1 MMVSE
6 RLSVYLHNSLAGQLW
21 LDDTSRFSFQYDPG
35 YIEDRDAIP
44 LSLSLPLR
52 EEPYINDTPRP
63 FFSNLLP
70 EGEIRSLIAK
80 IKQISEHNDF
90 KLLEA
95 IGGEC
100 AGAVSIVPASRSLN
114 TKSDYIALSDQE
126 VEDII
131 AENAIRPVLILKDE
145 LRLSLAGA
153 QNKLPVYI
161 DNGRFFLTFGIAP
174 SSHILKPQSPY
185 FGEVIQNEHFCMR
198 LADVLSLTV
207 PKSSI
212 WKGKNH
218 IAYIVERYDRV
229 KVRDG
234 IIERLHQED
243 LCQVMGCMPDQKY
256 EAEGGPGLSEC
267 CKILDKYSSQPIL
280 DKQALVK
287 WVMFNY
293 FIGNA
298 DAHGKNLS
306 LIRERDG
313 SIRLAPF
320 YDLISTKVYPEIS
333 KKMAMKIG
341 KETRFEWIMERH
353 WQQMAEQLDLKF
365 TYLKKLL
372 VEMAGALESDMLG
385 IADSIILEYNG
396 EKTIQQICKIINTH
410 ITHVRTHL

>member
-6 RLSVYLHNSLAGQLW
+6 KLSVYLHNSLAGQIW
-21 LDDTSRFSFQYDPG
+21 LDDTSRFSFQYDYS
-35 YIEDRDAIP
+35 YIENPDAIP

-52 EEPYINDTPRP
+52 EEPYLNDTARP

-70 EGEIRSLIAK
+70 EGEVRSLVAK

-100 AGAVSIVPASRSLN
+100 AGAVSIVPEYTSLS
-114 TKSDYIALSDQE
+114 TESDYIALSEQE

-131 AENAIRPVLILKDE
+131 DENAIRPVLILKDE

-153 QNKLPVYI
+153 QNKIPVYI
-161 DNGRFFLTFGIAP
+161 DNNRFYLTFGIAP

-185 FGEVIQNEHFCMR
+185 FGDVVQNEHFCMR
-198 LADVLSLTV
+198 LADVVQLTV
-207 PKSSI
+207 PKSFI

-218 IAYIVERYDRV
+218 IAYIVERYDRI
-229 KVRDG
+229 KAQDG

-243 LCQVMGCMPDQKY
+243 LCQVLGCMPDQKY
-256 EAEGGPGLSEC
+256 ENEGGPGLAEC
-267 CKILDKYSSQPIL
+267 CQILDMYSSQPIL

-287 WVMFNY
+287 WVIFNY

-298 DAHGKNLS
+298 DAHAKNLS
-306 LIRERDG
+306 LLRGIDG
-313 SIRLAPF
+313 SIHLAPF
-320 YDLISTKVYPEIS
+320 YDLISTRVYPEIS

-341 KETRFEWIMERH
+341 KERRFDWIMERH
-353 WQQMAEQLDLKF
+353 WQQMADQLDLKF

-372 VEMAGALESDMLG
+372 REIAEALETVM
-385 IADSIILEYNG
+385 IQMADSIILEYNG
-396 EKTIQQICKIINTH
+396 EKTIQEICKIINTH
-410 ITHVRTHL
+410 ITHVRTYL

>member
-6 RLSVYLHNSLAGQLW
+6 KLSVYLHNSLAGQLW

-35 YIEDRDAIP
+35 YIENPDAIP

-52 EEPYINDTPRP
+52 EEPYINDTARP

-70 EGEIRSLIAK
+70 EGEVRSLIAK
-80 IKQISEHNDF
+80 IKQISEHNDY

-100 AGAVSIVPASRSLN
+100 AGAVSIVPEHTALS
-114 TKSDYIALSDQE
+114 TESDYIALSEQE
-126 VEDII
+126 VEDITE
-131 AENAIRPVLILKDE
+131 ENAKRPILILKDE

-153 QNKLPVYI
+153 QNKIPVYI
-161 DNGRFFLTFGIAP
+161 DNGRFYLTFGIAP
-174 SSHILKPQSPY
+174 SSHILKPQSRY
-185 FGEVIQNEHFCMR
+185 FGDVVQNEHFCMR
-198 LADVLSLTV
+198 LADVVQLTV

-218 IAYIVERYDRV
+218 IAYIVERYDRI
-229 KVRDG
+229 KAQDG

-243 LCQVMGCMPDQKY
+243 LCQVLGCMPDQKY
-256 EAEGGPGLSEC
+256 ENEGGPSLAEC
-267 CKILDKYSSQPIL
+267 CQILDKYSSQPIL

-287 WVMFNY
+287 WVIFNY

-306 LIRERDG
+306 LIRGIDG

-320 YDLISTKVYPEIS
+320 YDLISTRVYPEIS

-341 KETRFEWIMERH
+341 KETRFDWIMERH
-353 WQQMAEQLDLKF
+353 WQQMADQLDLKF

-372 VEMAGALESDMLG
+372 RNTAEALETVM
-385 IADSIILEYNG
+385 IEMADSIILEYNG
-396 EKTIQQICKIINTH
+396 EKTIQKICKIINTH
-410 ITHVRTHL
+410 ITHVRTYL

>member
-6 RLSVYLHNSLAGQLW
+6 KLRVYLHNSLAGQLW

-35 YIEDRDAIP
+35 YIENPDAIP

-52 EEPYINDTPRP
+52 EEPYINDTARP

-70 EGEIRSLIAK
+70 EGEVRSLIAK
-80 IKQISEHNDF
+80 IKQISEHNDY

-100 AGAVSIVPASRSLN
+100 AGAVSIVPEHTALS
-114 TKSDYIALSDQE
+114 TESDYIALSEQE

-131 AENAIRPVLILKDE
+131 EENAIRPILILKDE

-153 QNKLPVYI
+153 QNKIPVYI
-161 DNGRFFLTFGIAP
+161 DNGRFYLTFGIAP
-174 SSHILKPQSPY
+174 SSHILKPQSRY
-185 FGEVIQNEHFCMR
+185 FGDVVQNEHFCMR
-198 LADVLSLTV
+198 LADVVQLTV

-218 IAYIVERYDRV
+218 IAYIVERYDRI
-229 KVRDG
+229 KAQDG

-243 LCQVMGCMPDQKY
+243 LCQVLGCMPDQKY
-256 EAEGGPGLSEC
+256 ENEGGPSLAAC
-267 CKILDKYSSQPIL
+267 CQIFDLYSSQPIL

-287 WVMFNY
+287 WVIFNY

-306 LIRERDG
+306 LIRGIDG

-320 YDLISTKVYPEIS
+320 YDLISTRVYPEIS

-341 KETRFEWIMERH
+341 KETRFDWIMERH
-353 WQQMAEQLDLKF
+353 WQQMADQLDLKF

-372 VEMAGALESDMLG
+372 RNTAEALETVM
-385 IADSIILEYNG
+385 IEMADSIILEYNG
-396 EKTIQQICKIINTH
+396 EKTIQKICKIINTH
-410 ITHVRTHL
+410 ITHVRTYL

>member
-1 MMVSE
+1 MMVLG

-21 LDDTSRFSFQYDPG
+21 LDDTSRLSFQYDPVFL
-35 YIEDRDAIP
+35 EDRDAIP

-100 AGAVSIVPASRSLN
+100 AGAVSIVPEYTALS
-114 TKSDYIALSDQE
+114 TESDYIALSEQE

-131 AENAIRPVLILKDE
+131 EENAIRPVLILKDE

-161 DNGRFFLTFGIAP
+161 DNDRFFLTFGMAP

-185 FGEVIQNEHFCMR
+185 FGDMVQNEHFCMR
-198 LADVLSLTV
+198 LADIVSLTV

-212 WKGKNH
+212 WKGKKH
-218 IAYIVERYDRV
+218 IAYILERYDRI

-243 LCQVMGCMPDQKY
+243 LCQVLGCMPDQKY
-256 EAEGGPGLSEC
+256 ETEGGPGLSAC
-267 CKILDKYSSQPIL
+267 CQILDKYSSQPIL

-287 WVMFNY
+287 WVIFNY

-306 LIRERDG
+306 LIRQRDG

-341 KETRFEWIMERH
+341 KKTRFDWIMERH
-353 WQQMAEQLDLKF
+353 WQQMADQLDLKF
-365 TYLKKLL
+365 AYLKKLL
-372 VEMAGALESDMLG
+372 MEMAEALETAMIE
-385 IADSIILEYNG
+385 IADSITLEYNG
-396 EKTIQQICKIINTH
+396 EKTIQKICKTINTH
-410 ITHVRTHL
+410 ITHVGTYL

>member
-1 MMVSE
+1 MMVLE
-6 RLSVYLHNSLAGQLW
+6 KLSVYLHNSLAGQLW

-35 YIEDRDAIP
+35 YIENPDAIP

-52 EEPYINDTPRP
+52 EEPHINDTARP

-70 EGEIRSLIAK
+70 EGEVRSLIAK

-90 KLLEA
+90 KLLDA

-100 AGAVSIVPASRSLN
+100 AGAVSIVPEHTALS
-114 TKSDYIALSDQE
+114 TESDYIALSEQE

-131 AENAIRPVLILKDE
+131 KENAKRPLLILKDE

-153 QNKLPVYI
+153 QNKIPVYI
-161 DNGRFFLTFGIAP
+161 DNGRFYLTFGIAP

-185 FGEVIQNEHFCMR
+185 FGDVVQNEHFCMR
-198 LADVLSLTV
+198 LADVVQLTV

-218 IAYIVERYDRV
+218 IAYIVERYDRI
-229 KVRDG
+229 KAQDG

-243 LCQVMGCMPDQKY
+243 LCQVLGCMPDQKY
-256 EAEGGPGLSEC
+256 ENEGGPSLAEC
-267 CKILDKYSSQPIL
+267 CQILDKYSSQPIL

-287 WVMFNY
+287 WVIFNY

-306 LIRERDG
+306 LIRGIDG

-320 YDLISTKVYPEIS
+320 YDLISTRVYPEIS

-341 KETRFEWIMERH
+341 KERRFDWIMERH
-353 WQQMAEQLDLKF
+353 WQQMADQLDLKF

-372 VEMAGALESDMLG
+372 RNTAEALETVM
-385 IADSIILEYNG
+385 IEMADSIILEYNG
-396 EKTIQQICKIINTH
+396 EKTIQKICKIINTH
-410 ITHVRTHL
+410 ITHVSTYL

>member
-6 RLSVYLHNSLAGQLW
+6 KLSVYLHNSLAGQLW
-21 LDDTSRFSFQYDPG
+21 LDDTSRFSFQYDYS
-35 YIEDRDAIP
+35 YIEEPDAIP

-52 EEPYINDTPRP
+52 EEPYLNDTARP

-70 EGEIRSLIAK
+70 EGEVRSLVAK

-100 AGAVSIVPASRSLN
+100 AGAVSIVPEYTALS
-114 TKSDYIALSDQE
+114 TESDYIALSEQE

-131 AENAIRPVLILKDE
+131 EENEKRPLLILKDE

-153 QNKLPVYI
+153 QNKIPVYI
-161 DNGRFFLTFGIAP
+161 DNGRFYLTFGIAP
-174 SSHILKPQSPY
+174 SSHILKTQSPY
-185 FGEVIQNEHFCMR
+185 FGDTVQNEHFCMR
-198 LADVLSLTV
+198 LADIVQLTV

-218 IAYIVERYDRV
+218 IAYIVERYDRI
-229 KVRDG
+229 KAQDG

-243 LCQVMGCMPDQKY
+243 LCQVLGCMPDQKY
-256 EAEGGPGLSEC
+256 ENEGGPSLAEC
-267 CKILDKYSSQPIL
+267 CQILDKYSSQPIL

-287 WVMFNY
+287 WVIFNY

-306 LIRERDG
+306 LIRKIDG

-320 YDLISTKVYPEIS
+320 YDLISTRVYPEIS
-333 KKMAMKIG
+333 KKMSMKIG
-341 KETRFEWIMERH
+341 KETRFDWIMERH
-353 WQQMAEQLDLKF
+353 WQQMADQLDLKF
-365 TYLKKLL
+365 IYLKKLL
-372 VEMAGALESDMLG
+372 RKTAEALETVM
-385 IADSIILEYNG
+385 IEMADSIILEYNG
-396 EKTIQQICKIINTH
+396 EKTIQKICKIINTH
-410 ITHVRTHL
+410 ITHVRTYL